1 MLQNY
6 EAVVVTTDGT
16 YRAYHAAE
24 TVICVTEDGIEG
36 IIDFIYQDENEPV
49 QGAPEM
55 LVTVLIAWA
64 SISCRRRYTPE
75 GNDPSTKTSTSNPK
89 PRRAAMTASST
100 RENSSRIVTPRRTL
114 DDRCAARNRTVSSAS
129 SQYGA
134 I

>member
-55 LVTVLIAWA
+55 LVTVLIAWVYEM
-64 SISCRRRYTPE
+64 RR
-75 GNDPSTKTSTSNPK
+75 GLNL
-89 PRRAAMTASST
+89 
-100 RENSSRIVTPRRTL
+100 V
-114 DDRCAARNRTVSSAS
+114 SAS
-129 SQYGA
+129 LHARGQRPEHKD
-134 I
+134 IDIEP